1 MQYHFHR
8 FCLDTAHFAM
18 YEEGKKL
25 HLEPQ
30 VLRLLQ
36 YLIENRDRVVSRT
49 ELLDKVFGRR
59 IVSDNALTVRIRTAR
74 RSVDDTAQSQ
84 KVIATIQGGGYRFV
98 ADVRTRAHTAF
109 LRQPS
114 VISGF
119 SEEDAEEF
127 GRPIPDDLFSARPS
141 IAVLPFEV
149 IGGDEPDSVIARGLA
164 HDVTTRI
171 ARSRAMLVIARS
183 TAFQFPSGGCDVRK
197 IGIKLGVRY
206 VAQGAAQPVGGRIRI
221 TVGLASTETREELAS
236 WQYDRKL
243 DDVLVLQEEIAKL
256 IVSALETEVTQQEMQ
271 RSTLIPSSNLDA
283 WSAYH
288 RGLSH
293 MYRFRMKDCDRAET
307 FFRSAIDLEPNVPRP
322 YSGLSFVHY
331 ERAYLDLEGC
341 RASSLRRSLDYALQ
355 AIDIDPMDP
364 MGHWALSRA
373 RFLEGNLGAARKSVM
388 LSTELNPSYATAQ
401 YFLGWVAVQ
410 SGDHELCLERIDLAR
425 RLSPFDPLIYGM
437 LGVSALSL
445 VLMGRHEEA
454 IQRAIEALQHP
465 DVHYQ
470 AHAWAVAIFTIADR
484 PDLASDSLKHV
495 LAVNPDY
502 GFQEFFSAHAFQN
515 DDDVR
520 QITQA
525 FQEAKRYHKH

>member
-1 MQYHFHR
+1 MQYRFHR
-8 FCLDTAHFAM
+8 FCLDTAHFAL

-25 HLEPQ
+25 DLEPQ

-36 YLIENRDRVVSRT
+36 YLIENRDRVVPRS

-74 RSVDDTAQSQ
+74 QSVGDTARAQ
-84 KVIATIQGGGYRFV
+84 KVITTIQGRGYRFI
-98 ADVRTRAHTAF
+98 ADVDTRAHREF
-109 LRQPS
+109 LRQPTVPAGS
-114 VISGF
+114 PENKANVHGKSM
-119 SEEDAEEF
+119 
-127 GRPIPDDLFSARPS
+127 PDDLYSARPS

-149 IGGDEPDSVIARGLA
+149 IGGEETDLVIARGLV

-183 TAFQFPSGGCDVRK
+183 TAFQFPSGGCDVRS
-197 IGIKLGVRY
+197 IGVKLGVRY

-243 DDVLVLQEEIAKL
+243 DDVLIIQEEIAKL
-256 IVSALETEVTQQEMQ
+256 IVSALESEVIRQEMQ
-271 RSTLIPSSNLDA
+271 RSTLIPSTNLDA

-288 RGLSH
+288 RGLNH
-293 MYRFRMKDCDRAET
+293 MYRFRMKECDSAEH
-307 FFRSAIDLEPNVPRP
+307 FFRRAIDLEPNLPRP
-322 YSGLSFVHY
+322 YAGLSFVNY
-331 ERAYLDLEGC
+331 ERAYLNLEGS
-341 RASSLRRSLDYALQ
+341 RVNSLRRSLDYALQ
-355 AIDIDPMDP
+355 AIDIDAMDP

-373 RFLEGNLGAARKSVM
+373 RFLEGDLGAAWESVM

-410 SGDHELCLERIDLAR
+410 SGDHELCVERIDFAR

-454 IQRAIEALQHP
+454 IQRGVEALKHP
-465 DVHYQ
+465 DVHHQ
-470 AHAWAVAIFTIADR
+470 AHAWAVAIFTMAGR
-484 PDLASDSLKHV
+484 PDLAGVSLKRV

-502 GFQEFFSAHAFQN
+502 DIREFFSVHAFQI

-520 QITQA
+520 RITEA
-525 FQEAKRYHKH
+525 FGEAKRHHKN